1 MKLRMSE
8 IEDSNSKLNKRV
20 DELANQ
26 VESLQSELRNERYVS
41 IKSE

>member
-1 MKLRMSE
+1 MSE
-8 IEDSNSKLNKRV
+8 IEDSNSKLNKKV

-26 VESLQSELRNERYVS
+26 VESLQSELRNEQYVS